1 MAMRI
6 PRLYVEQPLAIG
18 VPLELDS
25 HSARYLRSVLRLSE
39 GDSVVVFDGRGG
51 EYRAVLET
59 SGKSSA
65 RIIAKE
71 FDPVERE
78 SPLHIHLAIGI
89 SRGERMDLVVQ
100 KASEL
105 GIAEITPLFTQRCEV
120 KLSQAR
126 TIKKSQHWRQIA
138 INACQQCQ
146 RNRLPD
152 VRPAATIGE
161 WLCASQSGLKLLLD
175 HRGERG
181 IAQRAPIDNQV
192 VLLVG
197 PEGGFEASEIA
208 AAERA
213 GFIPVG
219 LGPRILR
226 TETAPIAALGI
237 LQALWGD
244 LQ

>member
-1 MAMRI
+1 MRI

-126 TIKKSQHWRQIA
+126 TIKKANTGGRSRSTPASSVTQSTPRRA
-138 INACQQCQ
+138 SSGNYRRVA
-146 RNRLPD
+146 
-152 VRPAATIGE
+152 VRFTIWLKIVARSSRRTRDRAT
-161 WLCASQSGLKLLLD
+161 CAD
-175 HRGERG
+175 R
-181 IAQRAPIDNQV
+181 
-192 VLLVG
+192 
-197 PEGGFEASEIA
+197 
-208 AAERA
+208 
-213 GFIPVG
+213 
-219 LGPRILR
+219 
-226 TETAPIAALGI
+226 
-237 LQALWGD
+237 
-244 LQ
+244 

>member
-6 PRLYVEQPLAIG
+6 SRLYVEQKLAVG
-18 VPLELDS
+18 VPVELDQ
-25 HSARYLRSVLRLSE
+25 HSARYMRAVLRLTE
-39 GDSVVVFDGRGG
+39 GDPVVVFDGRGG
-51 EYRAVLET
+51 EYRALLES
-59 SGKSSA
+59 SGKTSA
-65 RIIAKE
+65 RIVAKE

-100 KASEL
+100 KATEL
-105 GIAEITPLFTQRCEV
+105 GVTEITPLLTQRCEV
-120 KLSQAR
+120 RLNQAR
-126 TIKKSQHWRQIA
+126 AIKKNQHWRQIA
-138 INACQQCQ
+138 INACQQSQ

-152 VRPAATIGE
+152 MRPVATIGE
-161 WLCASQSGLKLLLD
+161 WLWSSQQGLKLLLD
-175 HRGERG
+175 QHGEGGVAR
-181 IAQRAPIDNQV
+181 RAPIDNRV

-197 PEGGFEASEIA
+197 PEGGFEASEVA
-208 AAERA
+208 AAESA
-213 GFIPVG
+213 GFIPLG
-219 LGPRILR
+219 LGPRVLR

>member
-1 MAMRI
+1 MRI
-6 PRLYVEQPLAIG
+6 PRLYVDQILAIG
-18 VPLELDS
+18 VPVELDP
-25 HSARYLRSVLRLSE
+25 HSARYLRSVLRLSD
-39 GDSVVVFDGRGG
+39 GDQVVVFDGRGG
-51 EYRAVLET
+51 EYRALLES
-59 SGKSSA
+59 SGKTSA

-78 SPLHIHLAIGI
+78 SPLHIQLAIGI

-100 KASEL
+100 KATEL
-105 GIAEITPLFTQRCEV
+105 GVAEITPLFTQRCEV
-120 KLSQAR
+120 KLNQAR
-126 TIKKSQHWRQIA
+126 AIKKNQHWRQIA

-161 WLCASQSGLKLLLD
+161 WLWSSQQGLKLLLD
-175 HRGERG
+175 HHGERG
-181 IAQRAPIDNQV
+181 IARRAPIDNRV

-197 PEGGFEASEIA
+197 PEGGFESSEVA

-213 GFIPVG
+213 GFIPLG
-219 LGPRILR
+219 LGPRVLR

>member
-1 MAMRI
+1 MRI
-6 PRLYVEQPLAIG
+6 PRLYVDQILAIG
-18 VPLELDS
+18 VPVELDP
-25 HSARYLRSVLRLSE
+25 HSARYLRSVLRLSD
-39 GDSVVVFDGRGG
+39 GDQVVVFDGRGG
-51 EYRAVLET
+51 EYRALLES
-59 SGKSSA
+59 SGKTST

-78 SPLHIHLAIGI
+78 SPLHIQLAIGI

-100 KASEL
+100 KATEL
-105 GIAEITPLFTQRCEV
+105 GVAEITPLFTQRCEV
-120 KLSQAR
+120 KLNQAR
-126 TIKKSQHWRQIA
+126 AIKKNQHWRQIA

-161 WLCASQSGLKLLLD
+161 WLWSSQQGLKLLLD
-175 HRGERG
+175 HHGERG
-181 IAQRAPIDNQV
+181 IARRAPIDNRV

-197 PEGGFEASEIA
+197 PEGGFEASEVA

-213 GFIPVG
+213 GFIPLG
-219 LGPRILR
+219 LGPRVLR

>member
-1 MAMRI
+1 MRV
-6 PRLYVEQPLAIG
+6 PRLYVDQPLAVG
-18 VPLELDS
+18 VPVALDP

-39 GDSVVVFDGRGG
+39 GDSVVIFDGRGG

-59 SGKSSA
+59 GGKTSA
-65 RIIAKE
+65 RVIANK

-100 KASEL
+100 KATEL

-120 KLSQAR
+120 KLNQAR
-126 TIKKSQHWRQIA
+126 TIKKNQHWRQIA

-152 VRPAATIGE
+152 VRPAVNIGE
-161 WLCASQSGLKLLLD
+161 WLRSSQCGLKLLLD
-175 HRGERG
+175 HRGECG
-181 IAQRAPIDNQV
+181 IAQHAPIDNQV

-197 PEGGFEASEIA
+197 PEGGFDASEIL

-213 GFIPVG
+213 GFLPIG
-219 LGPRILR
+219 LGPRVLR

>member
-1 MAMRI
+1 MRI
-6 PRLYVEQPLAIG
+6 PRLYVEQKLAIG
-18 VPLELDS
+18 VPVELDP

-39 GDSVVVFDGRGG
+39 GDPVVVFDGRGG
-51 EYRAVLET
+51 EYRALLES

-71 FDPVERE
+71 FDPIERE

-100 KASEL
+100 KSTEL
-105 GIAEITPLFTQRCEV
+105 GVAEITPLFTQRCEV
-120 KLSQAR
+120 KLNQAR
-126 TIKKSQHWRQIA
+126 AIKKNQHWRQIA
-138 INACQQCQ
+138 ISACQQSQ

-152 VRPAATIGE
+152 VRPVATIGE
-161 WLCASQSGLKLLLD
+161 WLWSSQQGLKLLLD
-175 HRGERG
+175 HHGERG
-181 IAQRAPIDNQV
+181 VARRAPIDNRV

-197 PEGGFEASEIA
+197 PEGGFEASEVA
-208 AAERA
+208 AAESA
-213 GFIPVG
+213 GFIPLG

-226 TETAPIAALGI
+226 TETTPIAALGI

>member
-1 MAMRI
+1 MRI

-18 VPLELDS
+18 VPLQLDP

-59 SGKSSA
+59 SGKASA

-100 KASEL
+100 KATEL

-126 TIKKSQHWRQIA
+126 TIKKKPTLAADRD
-138 INACQQCQ
+138 Q
-146 RNRLPD
+146 RLSAVSTQPTPRRASSGNYRRVAVLFTIWLKIVARSSRRTRD
-152 VRPAATIGE
+152 RATY
-161 WLCASQSGLKLLLD
+161 AD
-175 HRGERG
+175 R
-181 IAQRAPIDNQV
+181 
-192 VLLVG
+192 
-197 PEGGFEASEIA
+197 
-208 AAERA
+208 
-213 GFIPVG
+213 
-219 LGPRILR
+219 
-226 TETAPIAALGI
+226 
-237 LQALWGD
+237 
-244 LQ
+244 

>member
-1 MAMRI
+1 
-6 PRLYVEQPLAIG
+6 
-18 VPLELDS
+18 
-25 HSARYLRSVLRLSE
+25 
-39 GDSVVVFDGRGG
+39 
-51 EYRAVLET
+51 
-59 SGKSSA
+59 
-65 RIIAKE
+65 
-71 FDPVERE
+71 
-78 SPLHIHLAIGI
+78 
-89 SRGERMDLVVQ
+89 MDLVVQ
-100 KASEL
+100 KATEL

-126 TIKKSQHWRQIA
+126 TIKKNQHWRQIA

-146 RNRLPD
+146 RNQLPD

-161 WLCASQSGLKLLLD
+161 WLCCSHSGLKLLLD
-175 HRGERG
+175 HRGESG
-181 IAQRAPIDNQV
+181 IAQRAPIDNRV

-237 LQALWGD
+237 LQAFWGD

>member
-6 PRLYVEQPLAIG
+6 PRLYVDQILAIG
-18 VPLELDS
+18 VPVELDP
-25 HSARYLRSVLRLSE
+25 HSARYLRSVLRLSD
-39 GDSVVVFDGRGG
+39 GDQVVVFDGRGG
-51 EYRAVLET
+51 EYRALLES
-59 SGKSSA
+59 SGKTSA

-78 SPLHIHLAIGI
+78 SPLHIQLAIGI

-100 KASEL
+100 KATEL
-105 GIAEITPLFTQRCEV
+105 GVAEITPLFTQRCEV
-120 KLSQAR
+120 KLNQAR
-126 TIKKSQHWRQIA
+126 AIKKNQHWRQIA

-161 WLCASQSGLKLLLD
+161 WLWSSQQGLKLLLD
-175 HRGERG
+175 HHGERG
-181 IAQRAPIDNQV
+181 IARRAPIDNRV

-197 PEGGFEASEIA
+197 PEGGFESSEVA

-213 GFIPVG
+213 GFIPLG
-219 LGPRILR
+219 LGPRVLR

>member
-1 MAMRI
+1 MRI
-6 PRLYVEQPLAIG
+6 PRLYVDQILAIG
-18 VPLELDS
+18 VPVELDP
-25 HSARYLRSVLRLSE
+25 HSARYLRSVLRLSD
-39 GDSVVVFDGRGG
+39 GDQVVVFDGRGG
-51 EYRAVLET
+51 EYRALLES
-59 SGKSSA
+59 SGKTSA

-71 FDPVERE
+71 FDPVERQ
-78 SPLHIHLAIGI
+78 SPLHIQLAIGI

-100 KASEL
+100 KATEL
-105 GIAEITPLFTQRCEV
+105 GVAEITPLFTQRCEV
-120 KLSQAR
+120 KLNQAR
-126 TIKKSQHWRQIA
+126 AIKKNQHWRQIA

-161 WLCASQSGLKLLLD
+161 WLWSSQQGLKLLLD
-175 HRGERG
+175 HHGERG
-181 IAQRAPIDNQV
+181 IARRAPIDNRV

-197 PEGGFEASEIA
+197 PEGGFESSEVA

-213 GFIPVG
+213 GFIPLG
-219 LGPRILR
+219 LGPRVLR

>member
-1 MAMRI
+1 MRI
-6 PRLYVEQPLAIG
+6 PRLYVKQPLTIG

-39 GDSVVVFDGRGG
+39 GGSVVVFDGRGG

-59 SGKSSA
+59 SGKASA
-65 RIIAKE
+65 HIIAEE

-78 SPLHIHLAIGI
+78 SPLHIHLAI
-89 SRGERMDLVVQ
+89 
-100 KASEL
+100 EL

-126 TIKKSQHWRQIA
+126 TIKKNQHWRQIA

-146 RNRLPD
+146 RNQLPD

-161 WLCASQSGLKLLLD
+161 WLCSSQSGLKLLLD

-181 IAQRAPIDNQV
+181 IAQRAPIDNRV

-208 AAERA
+208 TAERA
-213 GFIPVG
+213 GFIPMG

-226 TETAPIAALGI
+226 TETVPIAALGI